1 MIILP
6 QTPNLH
12 LPAPPSPPPTP
23 PHPPPPQDFSIDD
36 TATCISFPPGCVA
49 PANAAGLA
57 KALSSKRRPHVHA
70 LDLQVKSC
78 SCGAMRVAHAAVLC
92 VMHA

>member
-1 MIILP
+1 MHP
-6 QTPNLH
+6 PH
-12 LPAPPSPPPTP
+12 HPSPLLTP
-23 PHPPPPQDFSIDD
+23 PPLQDFSVDD

-70 LDLQVKSC
+70 LDLQVKSG
-78 SCGAMRVAHAAVLC
+78 SCGAMRMAHAAVLY